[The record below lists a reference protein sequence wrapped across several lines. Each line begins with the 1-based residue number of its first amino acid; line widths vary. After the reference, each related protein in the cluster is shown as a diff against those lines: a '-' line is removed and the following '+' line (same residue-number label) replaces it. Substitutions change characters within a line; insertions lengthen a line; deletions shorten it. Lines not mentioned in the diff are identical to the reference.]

1 MFSRQQEES
10 HKTLSPTGRG
20 PGAGPLGKG
29 RGESTGRGGAGRA
42 GAARQGVAGLDLK
55 NGRSLGRSPPGPSRG
70 PGDLPADTPS
80 ERQDDSERTLQQ
92 SCHEHGHIHRAITGR
107 LGCPP
112 AALVLFSFGTGDE
125 SEENLRPGSK
135 QSQANRAPPSTPR
148 APQLLPQIP
157 YRWLAS
163 LAVLGAC
170 FPASERLAS
179 GPTYS
184 S

>member
-10 HKTLSPTGRG
+10 HKTLPPTGRG
-20 PGAGPLGKG
+20 PRAGPPGKT
-29 RGESTGRGGAGRA
+29 RGWRCRQGGSSSPGCGRA
-42 GAARQGVAGLDLK
+42 GPGKWTLP
-55 NGRSLGRSPPGPSRG
+55 GRSAPGPSRG

-80 ERQDDSERTLQQ
+80 EPQDGSESTLQQ
-92 SCHEHGHIHRAITGR
+92 SRHEHGHIHRAIAGR

-112 AALVLFSFGTGDE
+112 AALVFFSFGTGDE
-125 SEENLRPGSK
+125 SEENLRPDSE
-135 QSQANRAPPSTPR
+135 QSQANRAPPSAPC

-170 FPASERLAS
+170 LPTSERLAS
-179 GPTYS
+179 GPTS
-184 S
+184 SS